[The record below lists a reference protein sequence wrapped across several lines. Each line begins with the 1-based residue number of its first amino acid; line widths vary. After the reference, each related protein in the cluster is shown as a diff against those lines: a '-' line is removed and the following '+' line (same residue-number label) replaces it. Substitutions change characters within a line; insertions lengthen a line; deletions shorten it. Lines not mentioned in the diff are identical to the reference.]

1 MAIFRKQIKIENY
14 VDNFDEIFNLGNT
27 EFLKKV
33 EIEFAGTLTA
43 AGGSSD
49 GSLVQDGLLKT
60 ILRKI
65 TMIANGS
72 DPFVN
77 TDGVG
82 EYYRR
87 AVMSGSPGV
96 LVSTMPTG
104 AGSTSQ
110 RVHVVLDMDQLQSA
124 ARFAGR
130 VPAGRLS
137 SLELRIEGGAV
148 ETNMVT
154 GGDRTESM
162 TGTYTVTAVF
172 DSNPAGYK
180 GGARRIGKKR
190 YAVTAANDKAVI
202 ALPIG
207 QYIADMLFV
216 VVDNSVRNNALL
228 TDFNIRLG
236 ERDERNK
243 DTFLNQQSENVEK
256 FGLELSSGAPPYT
269 GVALVHF
276 DEDGDMMPS
285 KILNT
290 LKMKVEGAQLEMTIG
305 SPTGTAYV
313 DVYTYGVDP
322 KGVGR

>member
-1 MAIFRKQIKIENY
+1 MAIFRKQIKQKVY
-14 VDNFDEIFNLGNT
+14 SDNFDEIFNLGNT
-27 EFLKKV
+27 EFLKKI
-33 EIEFAGTLTA
+33 EIEFAGILTA
-43 AGGSSD
+43 GAGTTD
-49 GSLVQDGLLKT
+49 ATLVQDGLLKT
-60 ILRKI
+60 ILKDI
-65 TMIANGS
+65 TLTANGS
-72 DPFVN
+72 DPFGN

-82 EYYRR
+82 EYFRR

-96 LVSTMPTG
+96 LVSTIPTG
-104 AGSTSQ
+104 AASTAQ
-110 RVHVVLDMDQLQSA
+110 RVHVVLDMDQLQTA

-137 SLELRIEGGAV
+137 SLEMRIQAGAV

-154 GGDRTESM
+154 GGDRAESM
-162 TGTYTVTAVF
+162 TGLYTVTAVF

-190 YAVTAANDKAVI
+190 FPVTASNDRAVI

-207 QYIADMLFV
+207 QYIADILFV
-216 VVDNSVRNNALL
+216 VVDNGVRDNSLL

-256 FGLELSSGAPPYT
+256 FGLELSSGAPPYA

-276 DEDGDMMPS
+276 DEDGDMSPA

-290 LKMKVEGAQLEMTIG
+290 LKSKVEGAQLEMNVG
-305 SPTGTAYV
+305 APTGTAYV
-313 DVYTYGVDP
+313 DVYTFGVDP

>member
-14 VDNFDEIFNLGNT
+14 ADNFDEIFNLGNT
-27 EFLKKV
+27 EFLKKI

-43 AGGSSD
+43 AGGTTD
-49 GSLVQDGLLKT
+49 GSLIQDGLLKN

-65 TMIANGS
+65 TLIANGS
-72 DPFVN
+72 DPFGN

-82 EYYRR
+82 EYFRR
-87 AVMSGSPGV
+87 AILSGSPGV

-104 AGSTSQ
+104 AASTPQ
-110 RVHVVLDMDQLQSA
+110 RAHVVLDMDQLQSA

-137 SLELRIEGGAV
+137 SLEMRIEGGAV

-154 GGDRTESM
+154 GGDRTETM
-162 TGTYTVTAVF
+162 AGTYTVTAVF

-190 YAVTAANDKAVI
+190 FTVTAANDKAVV

-207 QYIADMLFV
+207 QYIADMLLV
-216 VVDNSVRNNALL
+216 VVDNGVRNNALL

-256 FGLELSSGAPPYT
+256 FGLELSAGAPPYT

-290 LKMKVEGAQLEMTIG
+290 LKMKVEGAQLELTLG
-305 SPTGTAYV
+305 APTGTAYV
-313 DVYTYGVDP
+313 DVYTFGVDP

>member
-1 MAIFRKQIKIENY
+1 MAIFRKQIKVETFA
-14 VDNFDEIFNLGNT
+14 DNFDEVFNLGNT
-27 EFLKKV
+27 EFLKKI

-43 AGGSSD
+43 TGGTTD
-49 GSLVQDGLLKT
+49 ATLVQDGLLKT

-65 TMIANGS
+65 TLTANGS
-72 DPFVN
+72 DPFGN

-87 AVMSGSPGV
+87 AIMSGSPGV
-96 LVSTMPTG
+96 LVSTIPTG
-104 AGSTSQ
+104 AASTSQ
-110 RVHVVLDMDQLQSA
+110 RVHVVIDMDQLMTA
-124 ARFAGR
+124 ARYAGR
-130 VPAGRLS
+130 VPAGRLA
-137 SLELRIEGGAV
+137 SLDMRLEAGAV

-172 DSNPAGYK
+172 DSSPAGYK

-190 YAVTAANDKAVI
+190 YTVTAANDKATL

-207 QYIADMLFV
+207 QYISDILLV

-243 DTFLNQQSENVEK
+243 DTFLNQQSDNVEK
-256 FGLELSSGAPPYT
+256 FGLELASGAPPYA
-269 GVALVHF
+269 GVALIHF
-276 DEDGDMMPS
+276 DEDGDMDPA
-285 KILNT
+285 KVLNT
-290 LKMKVEGAQLEMTIG
+290 LKQKVEGAQLEFNVG
-305 SPTGTAYV
+305 APTGTAYV